1 MRLDI
6 DPEEKFDFKYYERW
20 QEKDRCMQDVTET
33 LFFGQQYH
41 NALHGH

>member
-20 QEKDRCMQDVTET
+20 QEKDRCMQDVTK
-33 LFFGQQYH
+33 LCFGQQYH
-41 NALHGH
+41 NALNGH